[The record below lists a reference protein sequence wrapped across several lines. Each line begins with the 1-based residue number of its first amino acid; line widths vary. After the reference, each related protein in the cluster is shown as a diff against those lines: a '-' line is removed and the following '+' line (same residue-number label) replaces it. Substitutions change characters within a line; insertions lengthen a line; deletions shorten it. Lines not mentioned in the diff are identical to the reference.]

1 MYVLYVKEIIC
12 NFLFGVEV
20 VKGCKWD
27 IIILGSVYIIILVN
41 FLIVFLIF

>member
-1 MYVLYVKEIIC
+1 MCYMLRKLYVI
-12 NFLFGVEV
+12 FLFGVEV